1 MPKGI
6 MVVQSRPSDPA
17 REDEYNEWYSM
28 THLPEIRA
36 VPGFVAAR
44 RYKLHP
50 GGAAAADPSTHSYVA
65 IYEIDAENLTDPVEE
80 LRSRSA
86 AGQAHMSDV
95 LQTDPP
101 PVVTLYEL
109 ID

>member
-17 REDEYNEWYSM
+17 REDEYNQWYSH

-36 VPGFVAAR
+36 VPGFTAAR
-44 RYKLHP
+44 RYQVHN
-50 GGAAAADPSTHSYVA
+50 GADHSYLA
-65 IYEIDAENLTDPVEE
+65 IYEIDADDLTDPVKE
-80 LRSRSA
+80 LRARSA
-86 AGQAHMSDV
+86 SGQMHKSDA
-95 LQTDPP
+95 LQLDPP

-109 ID
+109 IDY